1 MGNMSSVLSLSVGS
15 KTVILSN
22 EGLSQH
28 QIMGSLQGAVKI
40 LCRLLDHFLK
50 HDQGEQKCPSEDQN
64 IKPVHWVVEKQLHN
78 REKRKEKSKMKT

>member
-1 MGNMSSVLSLSVGS
+1 MLGNMSSVLSLSVGS

-40 LCRLLDHFLK
+40 LCRLLDHFL
-50 HDQGEQKCPSEDQN
+50 SL
-64 IKPVHWVVEKQLHN
+64 VSVE
-78 REKRKEKSKMKT
+78 EKRHKTPSLEETSAKCLR

>member
-1 MGNMSSVLSLSVGS
+1 MTGNMSSVLSLSVGS

-40 LCRLLDHFLK
+40 LCRLLNHFIK

-64 IKPVHWVVEKQLHN
+64 IKPVH
-78 REKRKEKSKMKT
+78 